1 MPTSATREDEI
12 DEGADPDDG
21 EPFADKMTR
30 LAAQWRT
37 QQAEAAKLDSQ
48 IEANLQ
54 SLGF

>member
-1 MPTSATREDEI
+1 MLTPGRYVGVAPE
-12 DEGADPDDG
+12 PDDG

-30 LAAQWRT
+30 LAARWRA
-37 QQAEAAKLDSQ
+37 QQAEAEKLDTR